1 MMRKIIVTLF
11 SCLAMALQAAD
22 GIEILDKASQ
32 RITATGSAELSFTAT
47 AFSGTQPQGS
57 SSGQIRV
64 KGQMFKIITDEMI
77 TWYNGQTQWSM
88 MPGSGEVN
96 MTVPTEE
103 EKQAVN
109 PYAFIQLYKH
119 GYKASVKKGSL
130 RNTDTY
136 EVHLTATDSK
146 QEIKEIYVDV
156 RKSDYTLLCIRLRQ
170 NTDWHRI
177 VLHSIQAVK
186 DMSDSEFS
194 FPAQDYPDVEII
206 DLR

>member
-1 MMRKIIVTLF
+1 MRKIFVTLF
-11 SCLAMALQAAD
+11 SCLAIALQAAS
-22 GIEILDKASQ
+22 GIEILDKAAQ

-47 AFSGTQPQGS
+47 SFSGTQPQGS

-64 KGQMFKIITDEMI
+64 KGQMFKITTDEMI
-77 TWYNGQTQWSM
+77 TWYNGHTQWSM

-136 EVHLTATDSK
+136 EVHLTATAS
-146 QEIKEIYVDV
+146 
-156 RKSDYTLLCIRLRQ
+156 RR
-170 NTDWHRI
+170 
-177 VLHSIQAVK
+177 
-186 DMSDSEFS
+186 
-194 FPAQDYPDVEII
+194 
-206 DLR
+206 

>member
-1 MMRKIIVTLF
+1 MRKIFVTLF
-11 SCLAMALQAAD
+11 SCLAIALQAAN
-22 GIEILDKASQ
+22 GIEILDKAAQ

-47 AFSGTQPQGS
+47 SFSGTQPQGS

-64 KGQMFKIITDEMI
+64 KGQMFKITTDEMI
-77 TWYNGQTQWSM
+77 TWYNGHTQWSM

-170 NTDWHRI
+170 DTGWHRI
-177 VLHSIQAVK
+177 VLHTVSAVK
-186 DMSDSEFS
+186 DMNDSEFS
-194 FPAQDYPDVEII
+194 FPTQDYPDVEVI

>member
-1 MMRKIIVTLF
+1 MT
-11 SCLAMALQAAD
+11 
-22 GIEILDKASQ
+22 
-32 RITATGSAELSFTAT
+32 
-47 AFSGTQPQGS
+47 
-57 SSGQIRV
+57 
-64 KGQMFKIITDEMI
+64 TDENI
-77 TWYNGQTQWSM
+77 TSYNGHTQWSM
-88 MPGSGEVN
+88 MPGSEEVN

-170 NTDWHRI
+170 DTGWHRI
-177 VLHSIQAVK
+177 VLHTVSAVK
-186 DMSDSEFS
+186 DMNDSEFS
-194 FPAQDYPDVEII
+194 FPTQDYPDVEVI